1 MAKTYLCTNKAC
13 VLGTPG
19 EPGRFSGGISK
30 EQVNLLTG
38 KPVDDLKSGEDYGPG
53 FCPNCGA
60 QGKEE

>member
-1 MAKTYLCTNKAC
+1 MAKTYLCENPAC

-19 EPGRFSGGISK
+19 APGRFTGGISK

-38 KPVDDLKSGEDYGPG
+38 RPVDQLKSGDDYGPG

-60 QGKEE
+60 KGKEE